1 MTTENQNIQDII
13 YIKPEELCLKL
24 KSTEN
29 KEEIAII
36 DVRDTDFI
44 GGHIKGAL
52 HIPSCQLSSDI
63 LNLVEK
69 TKNAKEVIF
78 YCSFSQQRGPSG
90 AKLFLKTLKYIQ
102 QNIKNTQ
109 KKYGFPK
116 IYVLQGGFVEWQ
128 KKYSEDE
135 KLTEGYNKELW
146 GEK

>member
-69 TKNAKEVIF
+69 TKNAKE
-78 YCSFSQQRGPSG
+78 
-90 AKLFLKTLKYIQ
+90 
-102 QNIKNTQ
+102 
-109 KKYGFPK
+109 K